1 MANAKKLTAVGAA
14 SQLAVEIGK
23 LIEANAGTGPQ
34 GPQGPQG
41 EQGPQGPA
49 GADGADGADGSD
61 ATVTYAAVSALSG
74 DWKGTGAATL
84 TAALTDLETRLAALE
99 P

>member
-23 LIEANAGTGPQ
+23 LIEANAGTGP
-34 GPQGPQG
+34 
-41 EQGPQGPA
+41 QGPQGPA

-99 P
+99 V